1 MNTLKEN
8 LNKLTKIRDNII
20 TIIKNKG
27 VEITDNILL
36 QDLVPVVRSLGTTK
50 GILTAFLDDR
60 KRYIKQKI
68 IFDDTFTEIGD
79 YAFYDLQI
87 SKPIIFEGNLTSI
100 SSKAFTN
107 LLVPEIYL
115 KQMIK
120 GSLQGEPWG
129 ADSSIIIHYKT
140 FSVNFNVNVDNAKIM
155 IQDVGEV
162 TYKYNT
168 EETELGNYIVYKEG
182 YLINTGFIGDTISN
196 KTIDINMTANT
207 TTNKNSFKLVNTN
220 SLQTVDFEITI
231 NGCTLNFKQYNQVT
245 LYFDKQSYDI
255 SYKITAPL
263 GYKDQQGKVTL
274 TSDHIN
280 NFTLEEGTNY
290 TIPQQG
296 NRYYISNTPELKRYI
311 LSEGYGLTINDYYIE
326 GNNDY
331 YGVVAFNNPFDTTK
345 LYCDITGYNGVSG
358 MYIGSKPYK
367 PTKEQLKN
375 KQTDGKGT
383 WLWTSDE
390 GNKLVEATIPTG
402 DCFVCLVGYGEELLT
417 SYAGLY
423 LL

>member
-1 MNTLKEN
+1 MN
-8 LNKLTKIRDNII
+8 LNQNLQRLKNIQVKLIDA
-20 TIIKNKG
+20 IKNKG
-27 VEITDNILL
+27 IKIDSTPLL
-36 QDLVPVVRSLGTTK
+36 QDIVSLVKSINTNANIIDSFLGEATIDK
-50 GILTAFLDDR
+50 ILLDDSFT
-60 KRYIKQKI
+60 KI
-68 IFDDTFTEIGD
+68 
-79 YAFYDLQI
+79 
-87 SKPIIFEGNLTSI
+87 GNYSF
-100 SSKAFTN
+100 SNCSAEK
-107 LLVPEIYL
+107 L
-115 KQMIK
+115 KIK
-120 GSLQGEPWG
+120 GKPTIQELAFKGSKVKELYLPDVIKGEFDNTSWG
-129 ADSSIIIHYKT
+129 NDLKIHYKR
-140 FSVNFNVNVDNAKIM
+140 FCINFNVDIDNCKI
-155 IQDVGEV
+155 IIENVGEV
-162 TYKYNT
+162 NTPYNT
-168 EETELGNYIVYKEG
+168 EQPLLGNYIVYKEG
-182 YLINTGFIGDTISN
+182 YLINSGSIGDTTSN

-207 TTNKNSFKLVNTN
+207 TTNKNTFKLVNTN

-231 NGCTLNFKQYNQVT
+231 NGCTLNFKEYNQVI
-245 LYFDKQSYDI
+245 LYFDKQSYEI

-263 GYKDQQGKVTL
+263 GYKDQEGTVTL

-290 TIPQQG
+290 TLPQQG
-296 NRYYISNTPELKRYI
+296 NRYYISDTPELKRYI
-311 LSEGYGLTINDYYIE
+311 LSEGYGLTIDDYIQ

-331 YGVVAFNNPFDTTK
+331 YGVITFNNPFDTTK